1 MFKLENFLDKN
12 GKVNN
17 WPAKR
22 NSKLEV
28 AKYVAGKFD
37 EDRFY
42 SEKEVNKIID
52 QWHTFGDYFMLR
64 REMVDHK
71 LLARERD
78 GSKYWKVKE
87 TSL

>member
-1 MFKLENFLDKN
+1 MFKLENFLDEN

-22 NSKLEV
+22 NSKVEV
-28 AKYVAGKFD
+28 VKYVSEKFD

-42 SEKEVNKIID
+42 SEKEVNEIIK
-52 QWHTFGDYFMLR
+52 QWHTFGDYFLVR
-64 REMVDHK
+64 REMIEHNVM
-71 LLARERD
+71 ARERD

-87 TSL
+87 KVL